1 MCQGMLSRENSFTQ
15 GLASGGI
22 STPGGF
28 QPRGDVAPGAWFGWA
43 MVGLDPRVLFQPE
56 GFHDLEEAGRG
67 EGEEQSCQARAE
79 ALSLFSLF
87 LSIKAAAGLMGQD

>member
-1 MCQGMLSRENSFTQ
+1 M
-15 GLASGGI
+15 
-22 STPGGF
+22 
-28 QPRGDVAPGAWFGWA
+28 
-43 MVGLDPRVLFQPE
+43 GLDPRVLFQPE